1 MTETTKKP
9 RKSNRLDP
17 LSVVAQT
24 LIGVLEQRRQT
35 SSIGL
40 CLTELLEHVPGLT
53 ADDAQQA
60 LQKPI
65 AKKRI
70 IAVFSGEIES
80 PLLLKEDLEAASQ
93 STELLKLLVGRR
105 CSAAVP
111 MSLLSE
117 LTQSLVPALKKLV
130 DQYWPQHIDRLPA
143 GLSPM
148 LTGSGKKQRLALH
161 DAQFPLPEVELSH
174 KLVAALQAKAIKEKP
189 PTPTSWPELLDLI
202 NANDSADLIQQATRQ
217 QPFAGSVREF
227 VTQSQ
232 TWIALK
238 QDFPEVVCSESF
250 LQSLIQATCHAEAPE
265 VKLSVLARQLPKDL
279 QPPFLARWL
288 AEFDHRREYDFV
300 QLAST
305 GTAKKRDLRLQDR
318 RFPPAEIR
326 WGENAVKILHSL
338 KAIGGTSYPATW
350 TRLVELAG
358 TPLTPSIREK
368 VVKTEPFQSQVIVS
382 FLGDPNAPL
391 ALSGDDELLANS
403 PALWRIVL
411 EKLRTNEN
419 QLLTVDKLV
428 NQKGL
433 YPSLRPRLQAAIER
447 MIRDKS
453 LPPGFGALKVAKK
466 WGLFLSIDVIGTSV
480 PSSPDFISR
489 SDSASS
495 NPAPPIENSA
505 SVDIR
510 LFERDFDTAFSL
522 LDGKLGLRHYAS
534 LVDLRPALKQYPR
547 AVFDQEILKL
557 RQSGR
562 YSLSLMEGRFGLTD
576 EERAAALVVDHIP
589 HLLVQKKSH

>member
-1 MTETTKKP
+1 M
-9 RKSNRLDP
+9 
-17 LSVVAQT
+17 
-24 LIGVLEQRRQT
+24 
-35 SSIGL
+35 
-40 CLTELLEHVPGLT
+40 
-53 ADDAQQA
+53 
-60 LQKPI
+60 
-65 AKKRI
+65 
-70 IAVFSGEIES
+70 
-80 PLLLKEDLEAASQ
+80 
-93 STELLKLLVGRR
+93 
-105 CSAAVP
+105 
-111 MSLLSE
+111 
-117 LTQSLVPALKKLV
+117 
-130 DQYWPQHIDRLPA
+130 
-143 GLSPM
+143 
-148 LTGSGKKQRLALH
+148 
-161 DAQFPLPEVELSH
+161 
-174 KLVAALQAKAIKEKP
+174 
-189 PTPTSWPELLDLI
+189 
-202 NANDSADLIQQATRQ
+202 
-217 QPFAGSVREF
+217 
-227 VTQSQ
+227 
-232 TWIALK
+232 
-238 QDFPEVVCSESF
+238 
-250 LQSLIQATCHAEAPE
+250 
-265 VKLSVLARQLPKDL
+265 
-279 QPPFLARWL
+279 
-288 AEFDHRREYDFV
+288 
-300 QLAST
+300 
-305 GTAKKRDLRLQDR
+305 
-318 RFPPAEIR
+318 
-326 WGENAVKILHSL
+326 
-338 KAIGGTSYPATW
+338 
-350 TRLVELAG
+350 ELAG

-368 VVKTEPFQSQVIVS
+368 VVKTEPFQSQVILS